1 MQDST
6 MYETISECNS
16 IETMGKITL
25 PKHYND
31 TDTKL
36 STEEAIFRLENLM
49 IKDTISPKKCIKDKL
64 INTSS
69 LKVVSELLI
78 SFANNQIIKE
88 GVSEEISANITRS
101 QDIASIIKIVGILAL
116 SPSNVSH
123 LPPTELDGV
132 TGLMILANTLSNI
145 GISVV
150 IMTDSINQ
158 PIMKQMFEI
167 YDCNYKDIHQEIG
180 YPPDVFE
187 LEQGK
192 IYIVGV
198 VPLPG
203 ITDEWQ
209 KSLDKLYKK
218 FQLVITLGRIQKD
231 LSTGI
236 YRNTR
241 GLRMNHYC
249 ADIDSIFYKAKEDCI
264 TTIAISDF
272 SYKQLGSDL
281 TDDHKINDE
290 NTNIDKNNKNQMIS
304 DIKDK
309 GKISKYLAD
318 HILVGHTVDWACYF
332 LTSCIG
338 LLYKKS
344 EISQIIDNL
353 NNSKEL
359 KTLPFETFLPQE
371 ETFQTINNK
380 IIELEIWDSKYGS
393 TLKKGFSSERDW
405 EVRMKIRRVANQVGL
420 SVYYENA

>member
-1 MQDST
+1 
-6 MYETISECNS
+6 MYETISEYNS
-16 IETMGKITL
+16 NETMEKITL

-36 STEEAIFRLENLM
+36 SIEEAIFRLENLM

-69 LKVVSELLI
+69 LRVVSELLI

-88 GVSEEISANITRS
+88 VSEEIITDITRS
-101 QDIASIIKIVGILAL
+101 QDITSMTKVVGILAL

-132 TGLMILANTLSNI
+132 TGLMILTNALSNI

-158 PIMKQMFEI
+158 PIMKQMFEV

-209 KSLDKLYKK
+209 KFLDKLYKK
-218 FQLVITLGRIQKD
+218 FQLIITLGRIKKD

-281 TDDHKINDE
+281 SGDHEINNE
-290 NTNIDKNNKNQMIS
+290 NTYIDKNNENKIIS
-304 DIKDK
+304 DNRDK
-309 GKISKYLAD
+309 ERISKYLAD
-318 HILVGHTVDWACYF
+318 HILVGHTVDWVCYF

-353 NNSKEL
+353 NNNKEL
-359 KTLPFETFLPQE
+359 RTLPFEDFLPQE

-380 IIELEIWDSKYGS
+380 ILELEIWDSKYGS
-393 TLKKGFSSERDW
+393 TLKKGFSYERDW
-405 EVRMKIRRVANQVGL
+405 EVRMKIRRVAAQVGL
-420 SVYYENA
+420 PVYYENA